1 MTRDTLYSIFAT
13 VLLAASA
20 SLNVLQVYRSRD
32 LAAALEKRSPAGT
45 LKVGEAVRPL
55 SVTDAEG
62 RTVEIGGSGD
72 SARRATVVYVF
83 SPECGW
89 CKRNAASIEKLARS
103 AAGKYRFVAVSLA
116 PVSPAQYEE
125 ARKLGFPVITELP
138 AEIAAAYKFQS
149 TPETVVI
156 SPQSKVVK
164 VWLGAY
170 LGETRKDVEKFFS
183 VSLPDLETPRGAEPI
198 RTE

>member
-1 MTRDTLYSIFAT
+1 
-13 VLLAASA
+13 
-20 SLNVLQVYRSRD
+20 VLQVYRSRG
-32 LAAALEKRSPAGT
+32 LAAALDKATASGT

-55 SVTDAEG
+55 SVKDAEG
-62 RTVEIGGSGD
+62 HIVEIGGSGD
-72 SARRATVVYVF
+72 SARRATVVVYVF

-89 CKRNAASIEKLARS
+89 CKRNAASIEKLAR
-103 AAGKYRFVAVSLA
+103 AVAGKYRFVAVSLA

-138 AEIAAAYKFQS
+138 AEIAAAYRFQS

-156 SPQSKVVK
+156 SPQSRVVK

-170 LGETRKDVEKFFS
+170 LGETRKEVEKFFS
-183 VSLPDLETPRGAEPI
+183 VSLPDLGAQRGAEPI
-198 RTE
+198 RME